1 MNEELFMPDSY
12 PPEADWSSSY
22 ARGAQAPSRYN
33 YSSSRAIINEEFFN
47 SGVQV
52 TPEAYRLPVA
62 TKTIKRLYYYT
73 VNRFFYFR
81 SDNLVK
87 YSADTHILL
96 RAGTYIN
103 LAV

>member
-1 MNEELFMPDSY
+1 M
-12 PPEADWSSSY
+12 
-22 ARGAQAPSRYN
+22 
-33 YSSSRAIINEEFFN
+33 NEEFFN

-52 TPEAYRLPVA
+52 TPEAHRLSLA

-87 YSADTHILL
+87 YSGDTHILL